1 MPLLD
6 TNVEKPDILVIDDE
20 TSGLRELIDA
30 VERLGFYYHLA
41 TGAEDALKR
50 LPELP
55 KVGVVVTDI
64 NMPGL
69 DGLSMIE
76 KMHTG
81 GFETRPETIVVT
93 GDPSL
98 ERAILAMRLS
108 VSDFLKKPLSLAAF
122 STAVSRAASRWTEER
137 KQQAVLRDVMES
149 FPEIVSGIFDENEFR
164 QTDSQRPEARSQ
176 AGLLA
181 HLSQELNAEF
191 LKRIVQFRQD
201 RGRFFDPEL
210 FCDPVWDFL
219 LDLAIA
225 DQEGRRT
232 TMTNLCA
239 ATNVSYATA
248 FRRINDLADRG
259 IFLREQDVQD
269 RRRIYVS
276 MTPSARTSFFALMQR
291 LVSGPPPTSRSGPSL
306 KQKKKEER

>member
-1 MPLLD
+1 
-6 TNVEKPDILVIDDE
+6 
-20 TSGLRELIDA
+20 
-30 VERLGFYYHLA
+30 
-41 TGAEDALKR
+41 
-50 LPELP
+50 
-55 KVGVVVTDI
+55 
-64 NMPGL
+64 
-69 DGLSMIE
+69 
-76 KMHTG
+76 
-81 GFETRPETIVVT
+81 
-93 GDPSL
+93 
-98 ERAILAMRLS
+98 
-108 VSDFLKKPLSLAAF
+108 
-122 STAVSRAASRWTEER
+122 
-137 KQQAVLRDVMES
+137 MES

-291 LVSGPPPTSRSGPSL
+291 LVSGPPPTSTSGPSL